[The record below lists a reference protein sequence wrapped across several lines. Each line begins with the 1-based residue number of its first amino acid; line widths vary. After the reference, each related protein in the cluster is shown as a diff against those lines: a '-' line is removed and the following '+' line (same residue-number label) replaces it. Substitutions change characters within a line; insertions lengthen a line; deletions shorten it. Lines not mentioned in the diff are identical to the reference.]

1 MLPTGLPA
9 TTGWQPV
16 LPRTQLRNT
25 ALSLDFL
32 RRLRIKNAVE
42 TMHHSMLGVLRVL
55 VSVGLVWLVAG
66 CGEDA
71 RYSARTQYLG
81 GVYGEAPP
89 GGPRDT
95 VSYWDGD
102 NVNGS
107 PSVKISLGEQRA
119 YFYKGGVLVGVSQ
132 LSTGRE
138 GLNTPVGNYKIIQKD
153 KDHVS
158 SLFGDYVDSSGK
170 VVVPNVDIKKDP
182 KPPGTHFQGT
192 PMPYFMR
199 IVSGT
204 GMHAGYLLAI
214 PRRTGVSGCPNSWLR
229 ISLNRSQ
236 WERRSRSPIRSR
248 SAVED
253 DVVVPLGK
261 RTASLTNFPSG
272 HTARI

>member
-1 MLPTGLPA
+1 MTERAFTQAWGAQAGSLCSPELSYAILP
-9 TTGWQPV
+9 
-16 LPRTQLRNT
+16 
-25 ALSLDFL
+25 SLDFL

-42 TMHHSMLGVLRVL
+42 TMHHSMLGVLRVI

-66 CGEDA
+66 CGEDP

-89 GGPRDT
+89 GGAPRDT

-119 YFYKGGVLVGVSQ
+119 YFYKGNVLVGVSQ

-138 GLNTPVGNYKIIQKD
+138 GLNTPFGQYKIIQKD

-158 SLFGDYVDSSGK
+158 SLFGDYVDSAGN
-170 VVVPNVDIKKDP
+170 VVVPNVDVKKDP
-182 KPPGTHFQGT
+182 KPPGAHFRGT

-204 GMHAGYLLAI
+204 GMHAGYLPGYPASHGCI
-214 PRRTGVSGCPNSWLR
+214 RMPEFMAEDFFRSVSVGTPVT
-229 ISLNRSQ
+229 I
-236 WERRSRSPIRSR
+236 
-248 SAVED
+248 
-253 DVVVPLGK
+253 
-261 RTASLTNFPSG
+261 TN
-272 HTARI
+272 

>member
-204 GMHAGYLLAI
+204 GMHAGYLPGYPASHGCI
-214 PRRTGVSGCPNSWLR
+214 RMPEFMAEDFFKSVSVGTPVT
-229 ISLNRSQ
+229 I
-236 WERRSRSPIRSR
+236 
-248 SAVED
+248 
-253 DVVVPLGK
+253 
-261 RTASLTNFPSG
+261 TN
-272 HTARI
+272 